1 MNWSLILANVVGEFF
16 SPITA
21 AYVIAAIGLNVHFG
35 LTGLLNM
42 GQAGFMLVGAYGYA
56 ITTLA
61 GHSAFLGLLVGLA
74 AAVLFALVLGVPTL
88 RLRGDYLAIVTIAAA
103 EIVRLVSRST
113 SLTWLTGGNAGI
125 AGKEFKQTFMD
136 LCPFPEGNSTILWW
150 TNPNCFSNS
159 WFLRIVAWV
168 LVGLFC
174 LLVWRLMRSPW
185 GRVLKGI
192 REDEDA
198 VRSLGKN
205 VYSYKMQALVLGGVL
220 GAIGGIVYVLPQAV
234 QADSM
239 GRPTTFFVWTLLL
252 LGGAATV
259 FGPVLGSVLL
269 WSALMLIRSVM
280 RDVIPTTVLSSE
292 QIEAFSLVAVG
303 VTLMLLVIFRPQG
316 ILGDKKELAINVR

>member
-1 MNWSLILANVVGEFF
+1 MDWTRILANVVGEFF

-21 AYVIAAIGLNVHFG
+21 AYAIAAIGLNVHFG

-42 GQAGFMLVGAYGYA
+42 GQAGFMLIGAYGFA

-61 GHSAFLGLLVGLA
+61 GHSALTGLLVGLA
-74 AAVLFALVLGVPTL
+74 ASVVFALLLGMPTL

-103 EIVRLVSRST
+103 EIVRLVGRST
-113 SLTWLTGGNAGI
+113 SMTWLTGGNAGI
-125 AGKEFKQTFMD
+125 AGDGFKDAFHATC
-136 LCPFPEGNSTILWW
+136 LLPEGNSTILFW
-150 TNPNCFSNS
+150 TYSNCYSNS
-159 WFLRIVAWV
+159 WWLRIVGWLAV
-168 LVGLFC
+168 ALFC
-174 LLVWRLMRSPW
+174 LLVWRLMNSPW

-198 VRSLGKN
+198 VRSLGKS
-205 VYSYKMQALVLGGVL
+205 VYSYKMQSLILGGAL
-220 GAIGGIVYVLPQAV
+220 GAIGGIFFSLPQAV

-259 FGPVLGSVLL
+259 FGPVLGSMLL
-269 WSALMLIRSVM
+269 WAVLMLVKSVM
-280 RDVIPTTVLSSE
+280 RDVIPSTVLNTE
-292 QIEAFSLVAVG
+292 QIEMFSFIIVG
-303 VTLMLLVIFRPQG
+303 LTLMLLVIFRPQG